1 MDSVFYQENKRKQS
15 SNSSDLMQRKQQQ
28 KELAP
33 GQGIMATI
41 LQSIPK
47 EANVTKIDYEGPRIA
62 LFTNTPRYLMEHNEI
77 ISNLVNVIKKRIVVR
92 TDESIRKSEEE
103 ARQIIAQAV
112 PKEADMQGTFFDTA
126 IGEVSI
132 EAKRPWLLQRNQE
145 EFNHADITEKTGWK
159 IRIRKATTIQS
170 STIKAINYNLKISS
184 SERAKQL
191 KQVGEKI
198 FRPKLSQKS
207 EVSLL
212 TLGGFGQVGRSCML
226 LTTAESKILID
237 CGVNPGAKSPME
249 SYPRLDWANITL
261 DDLDAVVISHAHLDH
276 TGFLPVLCKF
286 GYKGPIYCTEP
297 TLPMMNVIQLDAIKV
312 AAAQGRAPLYS
323 EADVKQIMRQAITL
337 SYGTVT
343 DISPDIKLVLSN
355 AGHILGSAT
364 CHFHIGNGDHN
375 FVYTGDLKFG
385 KSILFESANW
395 NYPRVETLLIES
407 TYGAKEDI
415 QPTREEVE
423 AAFINAVNTILKDGG
438 KVLIPIPAVG
448 RAQEIMMVINQYM
461 KSGQM
466 VEAPVFMEG
475 MIAEATSIH
484 EAYPEY
490 LARDLRQKILE
501 TDDNPFDS
509 EYFTNI
515 EHSDGREEPL
525 RDGTPCI
532 IMATSGMLEGGPVLE
547 YFKTIA
553 PQKKNKIVFVSY
565 QVNGT
570 LGRRVLDGA
579 KQVSMLGR
587 EGKVEVVNVECGVE
601 KLDGFSGHSDYN
613 QLMSFVHKLRPKLR
627 RVLVNHGERRKSESL
642 AMSIRRMYRL
652 PAHYPQIQEAIKLF

>member
-1 MDSVFYQENKRKQS
+1 
-15 SNSSDLMQRKQQQ
+15 
-28 KELAP
+28 
-33 GQGIMATI
+33 MATI

-132 EAKRPWLLQRNQE
+132 EAKRPWLLQRNPA

-159 IRIRKATTIQS
+159 IRVRKATTIQS
-170 STIKAINYNLKISS
+170 STIKAINYNLKISAQ
-184 SERAKQL
+184 ERAKQL

-226 LTTAESKILID
+226 LTTVESKILID
-237 CGVNPGAKSPME
+237 CGINPGVKSPMD
-249 SYPRLDWANITL
+249 SFPRLDWANITL
-261 DDLDAVVISHAHLDH
+261 DDLDAIVISHAHLDH
-276 TGFLPVLCKF
+276 TGFLPVLCKY

-312 AAAQGRAPLYS
+312 AAAQGRAPIYS

-423 AAFINAVNTILKDGG
+423 TAFVNAINTILKDGG

-448 RAQEIMMVINQYM
+448 RAQEIMMVIAQYM

-490 LARDLRQKILE
+490 LSRDLRQKILE

-515 EHSDGREEPL
+515 EHGDAREEPL
-525 RDGTPCI
+525 REGTPCI

-547 YFKTIA
+547 YLKSIA

-579 KQVSMLGR
+579 KQVSMLGK

-613 QLMSFVHKLRPKLR
+613 QLMSFIHKLRPKLR
-627 RVLVNHGERRKSESL
+627 RVLVNHGERRKSENL